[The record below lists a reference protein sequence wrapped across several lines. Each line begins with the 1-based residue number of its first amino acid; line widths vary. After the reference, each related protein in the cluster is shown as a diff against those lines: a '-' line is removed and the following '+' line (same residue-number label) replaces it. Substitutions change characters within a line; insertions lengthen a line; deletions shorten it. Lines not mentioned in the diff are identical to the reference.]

1 MKRPAKVPAS
11 AVYDKEFK
19 IWIVT
24 EMSDEYETQ
33 YHYSPYDGRLLMIL
47 ELEN

>member
-1 MKRPAKVPAS
+1 MKRPDKVPAS
-11 AVYDKEFK
+11 AVYDKEFE

-33 YHYSPYDGRLLMIL
+33 YHYNSDGRLLMIL

>member
-24 EMSDEYETQ
+24 KMTDEYEIQ
-33 YHYSPYDGRLLMIL
+33 YHYNSDGRLLMIL
-47 ELEN
+47 EMEI

>member
-19 IWIVT
+19 VWIVT
-24 EMSDEYETQ
+24 EMTDEYETQ
-33 YHYSPYDGRLLMIL
+33 YHYGLDGRLVMIL
-47 ELEN
+47 EMEN